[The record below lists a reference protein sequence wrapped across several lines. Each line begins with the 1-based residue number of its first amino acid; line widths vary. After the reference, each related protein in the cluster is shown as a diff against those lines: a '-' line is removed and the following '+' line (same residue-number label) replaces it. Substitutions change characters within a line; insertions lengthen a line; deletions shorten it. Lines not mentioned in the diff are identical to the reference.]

1 MKCYITTGTYHFLH
15 NIMKKHPNE
24 DIHHYTRQDTT
35 VLIHETNGD
44 TVFAQPREYRILESK
59 GVFINHE
66 FIAASYIPVSDEMQH
81 RFENHYVDIDSQFDN
96 FEGFESFRLLK
107 PRKGDT
113 YMILVGFDSNELY
126 EDFTKSSFYAE
137 YFSREATRKFSG
149 AEQYSTAN
157 YTKYWYRPEED
168 EETENEEA

>member
-66 FIAASYIPVSDEMQH
+66 FIAASYISC
-81 RFENHYVDIDSQFDN
+81 I
-96 FEGFESFRLLK
+96 
-107 PRKGDT
+107 
-113 YMILVGFDSNELY
+113 
-126 EDFTKSSFYAE
+126 
-137 YFSREATRKFSG
+137 
-149 AEQYSTAN
+149 
-157 YTKYWYRPEED
+157 
-168 EETENEEA
+168 

>member
-1 MKCYITTGTYHFLH
+1 
-15 NIMKKHPNE
+15 
-24 DIHHYTRQDTT
+24 
-35 VLIHETNGD
+35 
-44 TVFAQPREYRILESK
+44 
-59 GVFINHE
+59 
-66 FIAASYIPVSDEMQH
+66 MQH

-137 YFSREATRKFSG
+137 YFSKRLLVNSLALNNIQQQIIQSIGIDLKKMKK
-149 AEQYSTAN
+149 QKMKKHN
-157 YTKYWYRPEED
+157 YKIKRRND
-168 EETENEEA
+168 SH